1 MINIWTKR
9 KRDRQRGRENE
20 PHANTRAKP
29 IINYFT
35 IRTDATD
42 AAARDRLK
50 TQFMEDDLNNR
61 CANYMYSMRYLRYD
75 IIFCRLSCGKYIA

>member
-1 MINIWTKR
+1 MINIGTER
-9 KRDRQRGRENE
+9 KRGRQRGRENE

-42 AAARDRLK
+42 AVA
-50 TQFMEDDLNNR
+50 T
-61 CANYMYSMRYLRYD
+61 
-75 IIFCRLSCGKYIA
+75 